1 MKKATAVIGSPRGDK
16 STTAMLATNFL
27 ELVKEKCPELEYE
40 IVMLDGTGLS
50 HCRGCMACTKTGECV
65 IRDELHAIR
74 CKLLESDLVILGS
87 PVYVNSV
94 SAQFK
99 AFADRIFVWLHILRL
114 MGKPSLSIVTT
125 AGSGLRPTQRFLD
138 LILYLLGT
146 IPLGR
151 LAGVEYKD
159 REYYSMEYCRR
170 KYASLALKTASILNG
185 CAKLKPRLANSFY
198 FWCMKSKARYGSD
211 QLNYENSYW
220 KEKGWFNASYGKVF
234 RKSC

>member
-1 MKKATAVIGSPRGDK
+1 MKKVTAVIGSPRGKK
-16 STTAMLATNFL
+16 STTAMLAANFL

-40 IVMLDGTGLS
+40 IVMLDGSSLS

-65 IRDELHAIR
+65 IKDELQAIR
-74 CKLLESDLVILGS
+74 IKLLESDLVVLGS

-114 MGKPSLSIVTT
+114 IGKPSLSVVTT
-125 AGSGLRPTQRFLD
+125 AGSGLRPTQKFLD

-159 REYYSMEYCRR
+159 RDYTTMEYCRR
-170 KYASLALKTASILNG
+170 KYAPLALKTANILNG
-185 CAKLKPRLANSFY
+185 NTSLKPRLANSFY
-198 FWCMKSKARYGSD
+198 FWCMKSKARYGAD
-211 QLNYENSYW
+211 QLTFENSYW
-220 KEKGWFNASYGKVF
+220 KEKGWFGVSYRKVF
-234 RKSC
+234 RKDC